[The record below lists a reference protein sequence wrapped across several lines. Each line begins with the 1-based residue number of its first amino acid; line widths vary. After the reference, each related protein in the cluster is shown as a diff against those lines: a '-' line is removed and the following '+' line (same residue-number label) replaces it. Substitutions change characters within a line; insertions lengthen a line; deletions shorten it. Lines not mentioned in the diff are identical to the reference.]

1 MTEKRMCLVRHG
13 ETYANIQKVWHGS
26 TDTQLTDNGHKQ
38 RGLLGQYFS
47 NYMAK
52 PDVVI
57 ASPLQRA
64 TLTAESI
71 AHQYGL
77 DVVPEEGIKEHC
89 VGEWEGYDFTKLH
102 EELNV
107 FQSIRDD
114 ADYRTPGGESR
125 KEVTQRVVAV
135 VEKAWELDAENIV
148 LVAHGL
154 AWSYALMH
162 FFGDSATTIN
172 DFHMDNTAVTE
183 IDLARKK
190 IINFNQT
197 RHLQTTANTSGAV
210 TTRKAS

>member
-1 MTEKRMCLVRHG
+1 MPDKKMCLVRHG

-38 RGLLGQYFS
+38 RQLLGQYFS
-47 NYMAK
+47 NYMDK
-52 PDVVI
+52 PDLVI

-71 AHQYGL
+71 AHQYDL
-77 DVVPEEGIKEHC
+77 DVVSEERIKEHC
-89 VGEWEGYDFTKLH
+89 VGDWEGYEFTKLH
-102 EELNV
+102 HEFDV
-107 FQSIRDD
+107 FKSIQSD

-125 KEVTQRVVAV
+125 REVTQRVVAV
-135 VEKAWELDAENIV
+135 VEEAWELDAQNIV

-154 AWSYALMH
+154 AWSYALLH
-162 FFGDSATTIN
+162 FFGTSTTSIN

-183 IDLARKK
+183 IDLARGE

-197 RHLQTTANTSGAV
+197 RHLDESHI
-210 TTRKAS
+210 